1 MKLVR
6 SFFASAV
13 LFALFAPCSR
23 SADLVIGEWT
33 PVFKGIE
40 LSISTNLG
48 GVGAPIARRQVV
60 YALRVDLTDPDVEF
74 FTTPRI
80 ELNYIETAREIGAYT
95 PSDFL
100 SRNDLQVVIN
110 GNFFDQ
116 GQYILPPGY
125 P

>member
-6 SFFASAV
+6 SFLASLIF
-13 LFALFAPCSR
+13 LFAVAPQSQ

-40 LSISTNLG
+40 LSISTNLPAQ
-48 GVGAPIARRQVV
+48 GAPIPVRQVA
-60 YALRVDLTDPDVEF
+60 YALRVDLNDRDVEF

-80 ELNYIETAREIGAYT
+80 ESDYIPRSREIGAYT

-100 SRNDLQVVIN
+100 SRHDLQVVIN
-110 GNFFDQ
+110 AN
-116 GQYILPPGY
+116 Y
-125 P
+125 